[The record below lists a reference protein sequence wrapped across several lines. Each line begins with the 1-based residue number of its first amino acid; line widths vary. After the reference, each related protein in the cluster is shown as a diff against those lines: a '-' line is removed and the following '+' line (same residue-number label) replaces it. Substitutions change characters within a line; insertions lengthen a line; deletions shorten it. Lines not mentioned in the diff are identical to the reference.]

1 MLKIFLS
8 ALLIV
13 SMMISSASAEQPKAA
28 EYRQIFSSGT
38 FYVEYDD
45 NYVKKIIAH
54 ENDRRMARTAL
65 TGAQSA
71 MVTVLNPLA
80 AIFGGGSD
88 KYPEFM
94 YSHGRYY
101 RFAEKDI
108 AFMLEAARIDEENLN
123 PLEGWQRI
131 DRSLSLPDE
140 LAVFYWNDPFH
151 KVSTAI
157 SEPQFIESLRKTVD
171 GHEYDCDRYEAT
183 PLNRSKAK
191 IVFDAL
197 YKDGELAMMQSA
209 IFANGRE
216 YEINTLHIKKIAGEV
231 AKSGFKVDTKA
242 KVFAA
247 GIGDMNDLLESPVL
261 LGKLEAI
268 DQ

>member
-1 MLKIFLS
+1 MLRIFLS
-8 ALLIV
+8 VFLIL
-13 SMMISSASAEQPKAA
+13 MTCTTAFAEQPKAA
-28 EYRQIFSSGT
+28 EYRRIFSSGT

-45 NYVKKIIAH
+45 KYVKKIIAH

-65 TGAQSA
+65 TGAQSTTI
-71 MVTVLNPLA
+71 TVLNPLA
-80 AIFGGGSD
+80 AIFGGGID

-94 YSHGRYY
+94 FSKGRYY
-101 RFAEKDI
+101 RFAEKDV
-108 AFMLEAARIDEENLN
+108 AFMLEAERRDEENLN
-123 PLEGWQRI
+123 PLEGWQTI

-171 GHEYDCDRYEAT
+171 GNEYDCDRYEST
-183 PLNRSKAK
+183 PRNRSNAK
-191 IVFDAL
+191 IVFDML
-197 YKDGELAMMQSA
+197 YKDGELVMAQSV
-209 IFANGRE
+209 IHVGGRE
-216 YEINTLHIKKIAGEV
+216 YEINTLRIKKIGAEV
-231 AKSGFKVDTKA
+231 AKNGFKVDANA
-242 KVFAA
+242 KVYAA